1 MSQMTYYQ
9 SINNYQIY
17 DQASMQAAAKGKMI
31 LLGILMAS
39 TFLGVYIF
47 IYRYKSLRTSQSDRH
62 GNSRWADIE
71 EMRKKGLIDGEGVV
85 IGRMC
90 HWWRN
95 YYITHDGS
103 EPIVGIGP
111 TRSGKGL
118 GWVITTLLRWLHSTF
133 VYDPKG
139 ENWRL
144 TAWFRKNILK
154 HKCLRFAPN
163 ELSGASK
170 YTNARFNPLEEIN
183 YGTLEEVSQAQS
195 LATIITDSGELKRD
209 YWERDAATTIQGV
222 ILHILY
228 TKPKGN
234 LTDVSFFMSKP
245 PEEFLHEMTNT
256 NHAECLRK
264 KGFPEEQIK
273 IMTDYWGS
281 DINKNIYAVA
291 ESLYN
296 MSSKKSQ
303 NIPGA
308 QFKPFETQQS
318 KGADGQLQ
326 GVLGTAKSFLALYQ
340 DPIVAY
346 NISESDFKIDDL
358 YNNDSAVDLYA
369 IAPPSRTQQDRLR
382 PLIRLLISLTLD
394 KIQQSEAK
402 KKHRLLFMIDEFPT
416 LKKMDD
422 IEDAFSTAA

>member
-1 MSQMTYYQ
+1 MKFLPKLLRLIFLNPLSIILLTPIFSIAFVYIAMDLAMQWARSLTYDIPWFTVWFYSPKEIMSQMTYFQ

-47 IYRYKSLRTSQSDRH
+47 IYRYKSLGTSQSDRH

-163 ELSGASK
+163 ELPGASK

-195 LATIITDSGELKRD
+195 LATIITDRGEFKRD

-222 ILHILY
+222 IL
-228 TKPKGN
+228 
-234 LTDVSFFMSKP
+234 
-245 PEEFLHEMTNT
+245 
-256 NHAECLRK
+256 
-264 KGFPEEQIK
+264 
-273 IMTDYWGS
+273 
-281 DINKNIYAVA
+281 NI
-291 ESLYN
+291 
-296 MSSKKSQ
+296 
-303 NIPGA
+303 
-308 QFKPFETQQS
+308 
-318 KGADGQLQ
+318 
-326 GVLGTAKSFLALYQ
+326 
-340 DPIVAY
+340 
-346 NISESDFKIDDL
+346 
-358 YNNDSAVDLYA
+358 
-369 IAPPSRTQQDRLR
+369 
-382 PLIRLLISLTLD
+382 
-394 KIQQSEAK
+394 
-402 KKHRLLFMIDEFPT
+402 
-416 LKKMDD
+416 
-422 IEDAFSTAA
+422 